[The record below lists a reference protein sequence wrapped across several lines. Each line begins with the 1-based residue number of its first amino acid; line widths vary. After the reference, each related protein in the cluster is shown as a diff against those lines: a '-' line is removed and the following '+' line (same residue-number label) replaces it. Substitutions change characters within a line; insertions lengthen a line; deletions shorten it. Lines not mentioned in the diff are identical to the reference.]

1 MLILNCKYNQ
11 RVKLN
16 VTCYIVR
23 YIQLSSDTSY
33 DKIKH
38 LVEIDDDIFAVFTID
53 SRGDVYGLTIAKN
66 IGFEKSAI
74 ENIFT
79 NFNNVLKQEDKIID
93 ILTNSSIDI
102 VGKVKWKVTEYVK
115 IRILQI
121 VDKNKIVVV
130 LIKSSTTLDETVD
143 NILGYYYE
151 EEEEDIPKS
160 LF

>member
-1 MLILNCKYNQ
+1 M
-11 RVKLN
+11 KLN
-16 VTCYIVR
+16 VSCYIVR

-38 LVEIDDDIFAVFTID
+38 LVEIEDDIFAVFTID
-53 SRGDVYGLTIAKN
+53 SRGDANGLTVAKN
-66 IGFEKSAI
+66 IDSEKSLI

-79 NFNNVLKQEDKIID
+79 NFNRILKQDDKIID
-93 ILTNSSIDI
+93 NLTNSSSDI
-102 VGKVKWKVTEYVK
+102 VGKLKWKVTEYEK

-130 LIKSSTTLDETVD
+130 LIKSNTTLDETVD

-151 EEEEDIPKS
+151 DEEEDIPKS